1 MTIYALA
8 LALSLSAGQT
18 PPQKEA
24 PPKAAEPKAFKLPP
38 REQFQLGNGLKVTL
52 VPYGN
57 IPKVDMQL
65 VLQTGNVHEKPNEV
79 WLADITADMLEEGT
93 TSLTAEQVNAQ
104 AAKMGGTIETQV
116 TPDETVVAAE
126 ALAEFAPEMLALVSD
141 VLRNPRFGQAEFD
154 RIKQDRSRDLAIA
167 RSQPQAIALE
177 VFNKAL
183 YPDHAYGRIFP
194 TAELLAG
201 YTLEQAKAFYANNYG
216 AQRAHLY
223 VAGKF
228 DAAQLRGAIEKA
240 FGDWQQGPA
249 PAPNPPKAMAK
260 KTVQLVDRPGASQST
275 LYLGSP
281 VPHPGDPSYVK
292 LVVMNAL
299 LGGSFSS
306 RITSNIRE
314 QKGYTYSPRSELSS
328 RVQDAYWAEAADV
341 TTNVTG
347 ASLKEIFAEIDTLQ
361 ATPPSE
367 QELQA
372 IKNFLVG
379 NFIIQNSA
387 RAGIIGRLR
396 FKNLHQLPDSYLENY
411 VENILAVSAKDVQ
424 QMAQAIKDDQ
434 MTVVIVGDKKA
445 IEAQVKPYGKIVN
458 VAPPK

>member
-1 MTIYALA
+1 MTILALA

-24 PPKAAEPKAFKLPP
+24 PPAPAEPKPFKLPP
-38 REQFQLGNGLKVTL
+38 REQFKLGNGLSVTL
-52 VPYGN
+52 VPYGQ
-57 IPKVDMQL
+57 IPKLDVQL
-65 VLQTGNVHEKPNEV
+65 VVLTGNVHEKANEV

-93 TSLTAEQVNAQ
+93 TSLTAEQVNAA

-116 TPDETVVAAE
+116 TPDETVVAAQ
-126 ALAEFAPEMLALVSD
+126 ALGEFAPEIVALVAD
-141 VLRNPRFGQAEFD
+141 VIRNPRFGQAEFD
-154 RIKQDRSRDLAIA
+154 RIKQDRTRDLAIMK
-167 RSQPQAIALE
+167 SQPQAIALE
-177 VFNKAL
+177 AFMKSM

-194 TAELLAG
+194 TAEMLGG
-201 YTLEQAKAFYANNYG
+201 YTLEQAKAFYESNFG

-223 VAGKF
+223 IAGQF
-228 DAAQLRGAIEKA
+228 DAAQLRAAIEKA
-240 FGDWQQGPA
+240 FGDWKQGPA
-249 PAPNPPKAMAK
+249 PTPNAPKAVTK
-260 KTVQLVDRPGASQST
+260 KTVQLVDRPGAVQST

-281 VPHPGDPSYVK
+281 VPHPGDPNYVK
-292 LVVMNAL
+292 LVVMNAI
-299 LGGSFSS
+299 LGGSFGS

-328 RVQDAYWAEAADV
+328 RYKDAYWAEQADV

-347 ASLKEIFAEIDTLQ
+347 ASLKEIFAEIDKLQ

-372 IKNFLVG
+372 IKNYLVG

-396 FKNLHQLPDSYLENY
+396 FKNLHELPDSYLENY

-445 IEAQVKPYGKIVN
+445 IESQVKPYGKIVN